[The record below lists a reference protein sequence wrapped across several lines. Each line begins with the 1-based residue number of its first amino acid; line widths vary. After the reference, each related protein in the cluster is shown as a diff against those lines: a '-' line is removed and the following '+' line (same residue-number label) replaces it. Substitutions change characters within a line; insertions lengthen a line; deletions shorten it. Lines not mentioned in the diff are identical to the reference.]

1 MATLD
6 SYSTFGTPQGDSYT
20 GSSLADVFFGGGGT
34 DTIRGEGGD
43 DNLFGGEDGD
53 LIYGGSGGD
62 SLNGD
67 AGIDYLYGEDGDDD
81 LRGGIDGD
89 YLYGGIGSDT
99 LNGGGVVG
107 GLDQLYGGEGNDLLY
122 LQVGNN
128 IFDGAD
134 GIDALQIEGILFNS
148 ALTVTVNPPTLP
160 TGGGVGGFITAA
172 GGLASSVFSQIESIT
187 TGSGND
193 QFTINDLA
201 GGITYDAGAGTDTL
215 TTNVSNAAVNLAL
228 GLFGTM
234 SDTSSI
240 LNFENVS
247 LTQQGS
253 VLGSFRNNLIT
264 GSDFDDTLAGGGGD
278 DTINGGGGNDIVSLG
293 VNFADMTASFD
304 QQSRLVITFAGGKGT
319 YTGVESFEFSDGT
332 RTYQQVVDS
341 MNAAP
346 SAITATVSTL
356 DENQTGRLV
365 ATLSATDADGD
376 TVSFRIVNSLGAPI
390 TSDFYEIVDNELRL
404 KQGVVVDFE
413 DPLPAVQV
421 AAYDGQANG
430 TIQTI
435 SPTINDV
442 AEVIVVSGGFVDSG
456 VAETSVSGNETGN
469 LIQMAIGATGGANF
483 FGLGGDDILAGH
495 TGNDSLYGGAGNDRL
510 EPGTGVN
517 TVDGGEGSDVV
528 RFRDSSPPTNNPLGA
543 YSFARSGDAIVV
555 TETRGGIVVATT
567 TVRNVETFQFEDGFG
582 IITTRSFSDIFA
594 LANAAPSAPTAN
606 PVMASVSE
614 AAAAGTVVAT
624 LSATDA
630 DGDDITYSFA
640 TANGDGVANGAF
652 DIVGNQIVVRAPGA
666 LVPPPP
672 GTPTIAPNGLDFETD
687 RTLTLYVRSSDG
699 TAGSGLSQA
708 ITITVTDAAEN
719 LILQGVGNR
728 GVDYVERGAA
738 ETSVTGTMFDDAMS
752 GSAQRDA
759 FLGGAGNDDIFGR
772 AGDDVL
778 TGGAGSDILSGGLGI
793 DTVRYDDASAE
804 VSIDLSLGV
813 AYEGRDRDRLLSIEN
828 VMGSGYDDMIAG
840 NRHDN
845 ELRGLRGDDDL
856 FGGSGVDQIFG
867 DAGTDYLAGGA
878 GSDSLFGGSDADYL
892 EGGADADRLFGGSG
906 NDSLNGGEGADRF
919 RGGDG
924 ADIFIFSSAGHST
937 RLAADVIV
945 DFQQG
950 IDMIDLVAVDANANA
965 EGNQAFTF
973 RGAARFTGTAG
984 ELVLTS
990 QGIFGDVNGDGQADF
1005 SIRFQDLDGRT
1016 LSASDLML

>member
-1 MATLD
+1 MALLSAPETN
-6 SYSTFGTPQGDSYT
+6 GTPQGDNYF
-20 GSSLADVFFGGGGT
+20 GSQSSDDVFFGGGGT
-34 DTIRGEGGD
+34 DTIRGEGGN

-53 LIYGGSGGD
+53 LLYGGAGNDG
-62 SLNGD
+62 LNGD
-67 AGIDYLYGEDGDDD
+67 AGGDFLYGDDGDDD
-81 LRGGIDGD
+81 LRGGIGGD
-89 YLYGGIGSDT
+89 YLYGGIGNDT

-107 GLDQLYGGEGNDLLY
+107 EFDALYGGEGDDLLY
-122 LQVGNN
+122 LQPGNN
-128 IFDGAD
+128 VYNGGD
-134 GIDALQIEGILFNS
+134 GIDALQVEGILRNS
-148 ALTVTVNPPTLP
+148 PLTVSVNPPT
-160 TGGGVGGFITAA
+160 GSGINGSITTP
-172 GGLASSVFSQIESIT
+172 GLASSSFAEIESIT
-187 TGSGND
+187 TGNGDDRFSVNHIVSGVS
-193 QFTINDLA
+193 
-201 GGITYDAGAGTDTL
+201 YDAGAGTDTL
-215 TTNVSNAAVNLAL
+215 ITNVSNVNINLGASLIGAGAA
-228 GLFGTM
+228 
-234 SDTSSI
+234 TSSI
-240 LNFENVS
+240 RNFENA
-247 LTQQGS
+247 TIFNQGF
-253 VLGSFRNNLIT
+253 VT
-264 GSDFDDTLAGGGGD
+264 GSLGNNVLTGSNFDDTLQGS
-278 DTINGGGGNDIVSLG
+278 GGNDTIHGGSGNDTVYLES
-293 VNFADMTASFD
+293 NFADMTASFD
-304 QQSRLVITFAGGKGT
+304 QLNRLVITYAGGQET
-319 YTGVESFEFSDGT
+319 YTSVESFVFSDGT

-413 DPLPAVQV
+413 DPLPPVMV

-435 SPTINDV
+435 TPTINDV
-442 AEVIVVSGGFVDSG
+442 AEVIVVSGSFVDSG

-469 LIQMAIGATGGANF
+469 LIQMALGATGGANF
-483 FGLGGDDILAGH
+483 FGLGGDDTLAGR

-528 RFRDSSPPTNNPLGA
+528 RFRDTSPPTNNPLGT

-567 TVRNVETFQFEDGFG
+567 TVRNVETFEFEDGFG

-606 PVMASVSE
+606 PVMTSVSE

-719 LILQGVGNR
+719 LVLQGDGHH
-728 GVDYVERGAA
+728 GVEYVERGVA
-738 ETSVTGTMFDDAMS
+738 ETSVTGTMFDDEMRGS
-752 GSAQRDA
+752 GESDT
-759 FLGGAGNDDIFGR
+759 FLGGRGNDSIVGGG
-772 AGDDVL
+772 GDDVL
-778 TGGAGSDILSGGLGI
+778 TGGVGSDIIRGGTGT
-793 DTVRYDDASAE
+793 DMVRYDGLDS
-804 VSIDLSLGV
+804 VSINLTLGV
-813 AYEGRDRDRLLSIEN
+813 AFAGRDSDRLVSIEN
-828 VMGSGYDDMIAG
+828 VLGSARGDTIIG

-845 ELRGLRGDDDL
+845 LLYGDHGADDVFGEAGSDL
-856 FGGSGVDQIFG
+856 IFGGS
-867 DAGTDYLAGGA
+867 GTDYLAGGA
-878 GSDSLFGGSDADYL
+878 NSDRLFGGSDADYL
-892 EGGADADRLFGGSG
+892 AGDADDDRLFGGIG
-906 NDSLNGGEGADRF
+906 DDRLNGGADVDTLQGGEGSDV
-919 RGGDG
+919 
-924 ADIFIFSSAGHST
+924 FIFSRAAHSARFAH
-937 RLAADVIV
+937 DVIV
-945 DFQQG
+945 DFEQG
-950 IDMIDLVAVDANANA
+950 IDTIDLIAIDANVNVA
-965 EGNQAFTF
+965 GNQAFTF
-973 RGAARFTGTAG
+973 AGVARFTKTAG
-984 ELVLTS
+984 ELVLTR
-990 QGIFGDVNGDGQADF
+990 QGIYGDVDGDGQADF
-1005 SIRFQDLDGRT
+1005 GIRFQGLDART
-1016 LSASDLML
+1016 LTASDFIL